1 VINVTDEGRAALTL
15 KVNLP
20 DLTSRTVH
28 GYFTARLAE
37 TLGAA
42 LSLAEPA
49 PDRLGLIAAAP

>member
-1 VINVTDEGRAALTL
+1 MTEEGRAALTL
-15 KVNLP
+15 KVNLA

-42 LSLAEPA
+42 LSLVELA
-49 PDRLGLIAAAP
+49 PDRLGLVAASP

>member
-1 VINVTDEGRAALTL
+1 VINLNEEGRAALGL
-15 KVNLP
+15 KANLV

-42 LSLAEPA
+42 LTLVDQA
-49 PDRLGLIAAAP
+49 PDRLGFIAAPL